1 MNPQVKSLLMHCV
14 KQMSIDVI
22 IWVFFFLCYYKSG
35 LICKAVDLNSS
46 DKLCPR
52 VVVRKGYTAA

>member
-1 MNPQVKSLLMHCV
+1 MNPQVKSLLMHCI

-22 IWVFFFLCYYKSG
+22 VWGFFLCYYIRG
-35 LICKAVDLNSS
+35 LICKAVDLNGS

>member
-22 IWVFFFLCYYKSG
+22 IWVVFFYVIIKE
-35 LICKAVDLNSS
+35 V
-46 DKLCPR
+46 
-52 VVVRKGYTAA
+52 

>member
-22 IWVFFFLCYYKSG
+22 IWVGFFYVIIKEV
-35 LICKAVDLNSS
+35 CKAVDLNSS